1 MATRD
6 EWQRRMAEANR
17 RICGNSR
24 ELQRA
29 ISDWAQAAVQ
39 DSLDAVVAAII
50 DCYGRLVQ
58 RTPKE
63 TGRAQAGWHI
73 EGRTDDWA
81 PEPGDYKDKIAALIA
96 EQTEKLSGDLRQADV
111 IRVMNNVEYILAL
124 EAGWSRQFAGFTAL
138 FLSELRTQ
146 LEQAAQN
153 SQRGNA

>member
-1 MATRD
+1 MTTRE

-17 RICGNSR
+17 RICNDSR

-39 DSLDAVVAAII
+39 DGLDAVVAAII

-58 RTPKE
+58 RTPKD
-63 TGRAQAGWHI
+63 TGRAQAGWHVS
-73 EGRTDDWA
+73 GNADDWT
-81 PEPGDYKDKIAALIA
+81 PEPGDYKEKIAAMIA
-96 EQTEKLSGDLRQADV
+96 EQTGKLLVDLRQADV

-138 FLSELRTQ
+138 FLSELRSQ